1 MGKKQITL
9 DDFEQRVLLRILSDE
24 RNRRIEQTVPTD
36 DVLDL
41 MRKVL
46 EAPELKPRWR
56 TVGTR

>member
-9 DDFEQRVLLRILSDE
+9 DDFEQRVLLRLLSDE
-24 RNRRIEQTVPTD
+24 RNRRIAQTVPTD

-46 EAPELKPRWR
+46 EAPEQKPRWR
-56 TVGTR
+56 AVGAR